1 MTSKDHPVQ
10 LTMMTRQFLF
20 LILAFTTLQLP
31 KLKAADPIT
40 VAVITNGEG
49 AHLGAYFPALSECED
64 VKSVVLSDP
73 DGLTVEQARKAMGNK
88 LKAVYTDPAKMLK
101 AEAAQMVLVSL
112 EARLAPA
119 AIDLALEAGC
129 HVLAEKPACVNPED
143 FAKLTTKANK
153 KKLHLMLALANR
165 LNPETQEARRLI
177 QEGYLG
183 DIYGIELHQIADQ
196 TRLKSKSYHEKWYAK
211 KERGGGGHLSWLG
224 IHWLDL
230 AMYLTG
236 SNITEVAGFTGNVG
250 GQPIDVED
258 SAAIALKFDNGTF
271 GTMTSGYYLDKGY
284 HSLIKIWGS
293 EGWLEITPHGGAGSN
308 PLRWYSRKSKK
319 QEIVEY
325 PAPPGPQ
332 GYSPFVA
339 ACVRASAG
347 TEKPPLTADDSLRV
361 LKTVFAAY
369 DAASQGKSQ
378 RID

>member
-1 MTSKDHPVQ
+1 
-10 LTMMTRQFLF
+10 MMLRQFLL
-20 LILAFTTLQLP
+20 LILVFTGLQSFGLQT
-31 KLKAADPIT
+31 AQAIT

-49 AHLGAYFPALSECED
+49 AHLGAYFPALGECED
-64 VKSVVLSDP
+64 VKAVVLSDP
-73 DGLTVEQARKAMGNK
+73 DEHTVEQARKAMGKK
-88 LKAVYTDPAKMLK
+88 LKAVYSDPEKMFQL
-101 AEAAQMVLVSL
+101 ETAQMALVSL
-112 EARLAPA
+112 EARLAPV
-119 AIDLALEAGC
+119 AIDLALDAGC
-129 HVLAEKPACVNPED
+129 HVLAEKPACVKVED
-143 FAKLTTKANK
+143 FARLTAKANR

-177 QEGYLG
+177 REGYLG
-183 DIYGIELHQIADQ
+183 NIYGIELHQIADQ

-211 KERGGGGHLSWLG
+211 KERGGGGHLAWLG

-271 GTMTSGYYLDKGY
+271 GTMTSGYYLDKGKQ
-284 HSLIKIWGS
+284 SLIKIWGS
-293 EGWLEITPHGGAGSN
+293 DGWLEIPHYVDGN
-308 PLRWYSRKSKK
+308 PIPLRWYSTLSKK

-325 PAPPGPQ
+325 AIPPAPR

-347 TEKPPLTADDSLRV
+347 TGKAPISADDSLSV

-369 DAASQGKSQ
+369 DAASLGKNQ